1 MDSIKEFL
9 NSSLGQVKTGHLAN
23 AFAAI
28 VIIFVGLFIAR
39 RASSALTRVPNL
51 DIQQKI
57 IIKKFSYYA
66 FATLVVAAALNQL
79 GFDLKVILG
88 AAGVLT
94 VAVGFAAQ
102 TSASNL
108 ISGLF
113 LMIDR
118 PFKIGDAVEVDTI
131 KGEVLSIDLL
141 STKIRTF
148 DNRLVRVPNETMVK
162 SNIINLSFFPLRRV
176 DMKFGVGY
184 NESIAKVR
192 DILIDIASRS
202 PLVLDEPEPLFIFEG
217 FGASSQDIF
226 FAVWTLRENYLDV
239 QNSMLGE
246 IKMRFDREGIEI
258 PFPTRT
264 LIYTPGDPVSGPN
277 PSPAVEKTSG

>member
-1 MDSIKEFL
+1 MDSLTEFL
-9 NSSLGQVKTGHLAN
+9 HSTLGKVRTEHLGN

-28 VIIFVGLFIAR
+28 LIVFVGLFLAR
-39 RASSALTRVPNL
+39 RASAALTKLPNL
-51 DIQQKI
+51 DIQQKLI
-57 IIKKFSYYA
+57 LKKFSYYA
-66 FATLVVAAALNQL
+66 LATLVIAAALNQL

-118 PFKIGDAVEVDTI
+118 PFSIGDAVEVDSV

-162 SNIINLSFFPLRRV
+162 SNITNLSYFPLRRV

-184 NESIAKVR
+184 SASIMKVR
-192 DILIDIASRS
+192 DILLDISSRN

-217 FGASSQDIF
+217 FGASSQDVF
-226 FAVWTLRENYLDV
+226 FAVWTLRENYADV

-246 IKMRFDREGIEI
+246 IKARFDREGIEI

-264 LIYTPGDPVSGPN
+264 LIYAPQGVNQLPTS
-277 PSPAVEKTSG
+277 EKGL

>member
-9 NSSLGQVKTGHLAN
+9 NSTLGHVRTGHLGN
-23 AFAAI
+23 AFAAL
-28 VIIFVGLFIAR
+28 VIIFVGLFLAK
-39 RASSALTRVPNL
+39 RASAALTRVPNL
-51 DIQQKI
+51 DIQQKLI
-57 IIKKFSYYA
+57 LKKFSYYTM
-66 FATLVVAAALNQL
+66 ATLVVAAALNQL

-118 PFKIGDAVEVDTI
+118 PFKIGDAVEVDAV

-141 STKIRTF
+141 STKVRTF
-148 DNRLVRVPNETMVK
+148 DNRLIRVPNETMVK
-162 SNIINLSFFPLRRV
+162 SNITNLTFFPLRRV

-184 NESIAKVR
+184 SVSIMKVR
-192 DILIDIASRS
+192 DVLLDISSRN
-202 PLVLDEPEPLFIFEG
+202 PLVLDEPEPMFIFEG

-239 QNSMLGE
+239 QNSMLTE
-246 IKMRFDREGIEI
+246 IKVRFDREGIDI
-258 PFPTRT
+258 PYPTRT
-264 LIYTPGDPVSGPN
+264 LLYVPQQIGSKGI
-277 PSPAVEKTSG
+277 SPAAEGPSS

>member
-1 MDSIKEFL
+1 MNEFKEFFHSTFSVV
-9 NSSLGQVKTGHLAN
+9 NRGHIAN
-23 AFAAI
+23 GFAAI
-28 VIIFVGLFIAR
+28 FIFVVGLFIAR
-39 RASSALTRVPNL
+39 RVSNALNRVPNL
-51 DIQQKI
+51 DFQQRI
-57 IIKKFSYYA
+57 VLKKFSYYL

-118 PFKIGDAVEVDTI
+118 PFSIGDAVEVDSV

-141 STKIRTF
+141 STKIRTY
-148 DNRLVRVPNETMVK
+148 DNRLIRVPNETMVK
-162 SNIINLSFFPLRRV
+162 SNITNLSSFPLRRV
-176 DMKFGVGY
+176 DLRFGVGY
-184 NESIAKVR
+184 DANVSQVR
-192 DILIDIASRS
+192 EVLLDIASRN

-217 FGASSQDIF
+217 FGASSQDLF
-226 FAVWTLRENYLDV
+226 FAVWTLRQNYVDV
-239 QNSMLGE
+239 QNSMLQE
-246 IKMRFDREGIEI
+246 IKTRFDREKIEI

-264 LIYTPGDPVSGPN
+264 LIYAPSADPSRRPSG
-277 PSPAVEKTSG
+277 TSVD

>member
-1 MDSIKEFL
+1 MDSVRQFF
-9 NSSLGQVKTGHLAN
+9 NSTLGHVQTGHLAN

-28 VIIFVGLFIAR
+28 VIIFVGLFLAR
-39 RASSALTRVPNL
+39 RASSALTRLPNL
-51 DIQQKI
+51 DIQQKLI
-57 IIKKFSYYA
+57 LKKFSYYVL
-66 FATLVVAAALNQL
+66 ATLVIAAALNQL

-118 PFKIGDAVEVDTI
+118 PFSIGDGIEVDAV

-148 DNRLVRVPNETMVK
+148 DNRLIRVPNETMVK
-162 SNIINLSFFPLRRV
+162 SNITNLSFFPLRRV

-184 NESIAKVR
+184 NDSIIKVR
-192 DILIDIASRS
+192 DILIDLSSRN

-217 FGASSQDIF
+217 FGASSQDVF

-239 QNSMLGE
+239 QNSMLSE
-246 IKMRFDREGIEI
+246 IKVRFDREGIEI

-264 LIYTPGDPVSGPN
+264 LIYT
-277 PSPAVEKTSG
+277 EKTSS

>member
-1 MDSIKEFL
+1 MDEFKEFL
-9 NSSLGQVKTGHLAN
+9 HSALGHVRTAHLAN
-23 AFAAI
+23 AGAAVLI
-28 VIIFVGLFIAR
+28 VVIGLFIAR
-39 RASSALTRVPNL
+39 RASNAMTKVPNL
-51 DIQQKI
+51 DLQQRLLL
-57 IIKKFSYYA
+57 KKFSYYA

-118 PFKIGDAVEVDTI
+118 PFKIGDAIEVDAV
-131 KGEVLSIDLL
+131 KGEILSIDLL

-148 DNRLVRVPNETMVK
+148 DNRLIRVPNETMVK
-162 SNIINLSFFPLRRV
+162 SNIVNLSFFPVRRV

-184 NESIAKVR
+184 NVSIMKVR
-192 DILIDIASRS
+192 DVLLDIAARS
-202 PLVLDEPEPLFIFEG
+202 PLILDEPEPLFIFEG
-217 FGASSQDIF
+217 FGASSQDVF
-226 FAVWTLRENYLDV
+226 FAVWTLRENYLEV
-239 QNSMLGE
+239 QNSLLAE
-246 IKMRFDREGIEI
+246 IKNRFDREKIDI

-264 LIYTPGDPVSGPN
+264 IIHLTGSN
-277 PSPAVEKTSG
+277 PSP

>member
-1 MDSIKEFL
+1 MDSIKNFF
-9 NSSLGQVKTGHLAN
+9 NSTIGQVQTGHLAN
-23 AFAAI
+23 IAAAI
-28 VIIFVGLFIAR
+28 VIIFVGLFLAR

-51 DIQQKI
+51 DFQQKLL
-57 IIKKFSYYA
+57 IKKFSYYA
-66 FATLVVAAALNQL
+66 FAIIVVAAALNQL

-118 PFKIGDAVEVDTI
+118 PFKIGDAIEVDTV
-131 KGEVLSIDLL
+131 KGEVLSVDLL
-141 STKIRTF
+141 STKVRTF
-148 DNRLVRVPNETMVK
+148 DNRLVRVPNETMIK
-162 SNIINLSFFPLRRV
+162 SNITNLTHFPIRRV

-184 NESIAKVR
+184 DESIMKVR
-192 DILIDIASRS
+192 DILIDISSRN
-202 PLVLDEPEPLFIFEG
+202 PLVLDEPNPVFIFEG

-226 FAVWTLRENYLDV
+226 FAVWTLRDNYLDV
-239 QNSMLGE
+239 KNSMLAE
-246 IKMRFDREGIEI
+246 IKARFDREGIEI

-264 LIYTPGDPVSGPN
+264 LIYTHDGGPN
-277 PSPAVEKTSG
+277 PSPAPEKTSS